1 MSATSSLPNSIAG
14 RRLWARSVARRM
26 GLFNTSGTVTRIM
39 TSGRTLTSA
48 STDIRNTI
56 AKYSCEIARCIGS
69 LSVPDASKLIEQ
81 TASAASALTKPSD
94 ALRYVPAPRRSRGSA
109 ATTAVRYRASAFC
122 QVGMVTPAARSLS
135 FDSAQY

>member
-1 MSATSSLPNSIAG
+1 
-14 RRLWARSVARRM
+14 M

-48 STDIRNTI
+48 STDIRNKI

-69 LSVPDASKLIEQ
+69 LSVPNASKLIEQ
-81 TASAASALTKPSD
+81 TACASSAASAASALTKPPD

-109 ATTAVRYRASAFC
+109 ATTAVRYRAIAFC

>member
-1 MSATSSLPNSIAG
+1 
-14 RRLWARSVARRM
+14 
-26 GLFNTSGTVTRIM
+26 M
-39 TSGRTLTSA
+39 TLGRTLTSA
-48 STDIRNTI
+48 PTDIRNKT

-69 LSVPDASKLIEQ
+69 LSVPDASTLIEQ
-81 TASAASALTKPSD
+81 TACAASAASALTKPSD